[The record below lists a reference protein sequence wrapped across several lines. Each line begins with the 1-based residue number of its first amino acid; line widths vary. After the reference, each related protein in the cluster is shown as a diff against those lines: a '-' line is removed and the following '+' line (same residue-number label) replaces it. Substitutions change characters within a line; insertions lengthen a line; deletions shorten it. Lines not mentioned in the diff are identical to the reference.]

1 MKRRIFALVITLM
14 MLVGL
19 VGCSTQGEDQTEQ
32 QKQEPE
38 EGESTELIVYGWS
51 GNWDLWFAD
60 WAKEFEEEY
69 GINIKY
75 ISGQGTA
82 MRERIVAEDAAQSD
96 IFIST
101 PGDAFLLGNQGYLA
115 DIPYEDIPSAADVD
129 EGFKYPQVCIW
140 GYDVYSIA
148 YNPDFVSDDE
158 APKSWKELSE
168 EKWAGQVGMPLIT
181 DDTASRPAMILEEAY
196 GREEMLNM
204 LEGMYKNSSVLF
216 DTPGRMES
224 AIATGQCM
232 VSPLA
237 LGNCNV
243 VINEAGGNVRLTNPE
258 EGCFIMMNSMTI
270 MKNAPHYDAAVKF
283 MEFYL
288 SPKRQNNIMNE
299 LGISIAVNN
308 TVEMDSEALSV
319 PLGDLTTQEII
330 DNAIFPDWEAWMV
343 TDENDVTKYQELMN
357 SMQERIKQ

>member
-1 MKRRIFALVITLM
+1 MKKKVLAVLLTLM
-14 MLVGL
+14 MVAGL
-19 VGCSTQGEDQTEQ
+19 TGCSGKEDS
-32 QKQEPE
+32 KRDAVPE
-38 EGESTELIVYGWS
+38 EGGSTELVVYGWA

-96 IFIST
+96 ILIST
-101 PGDAFLLGNQGYLA
+101 PGDAFLLGNEGYLA
-115 DIPYEDIPSAADVD
+115 DIPYDDIPSASDVD
-129 EGFKYPQVCIW
+129 DAFKYPQVCIW

-148 YNPDFVSDDE
+148 FNPDYISEEEV
-158 APKSWKELSE
+158 PGSWKELADK
-168 EKWAGQVGMPLIT
+168 KWKGKLGMPLVN
-181 DDTASRPAMILEEAY
+181 DDTASRPAMILEEKY
-196 GREEMLNM
+196 GRDEMLNT
-204 LEGMYKNSSVLF
+204 LEGMYGNSSVLF

-224 AIATGQCM
+224 AIATGQCII
-232 VSPLA
+232 SPLA

-258 EGCFIMMNSMTI
+258 EGCFMMLNSMTI
-270 MKNAPHYDAAVKF
+270 MKNAPHHDAAVKF

-288 SPKRQNNIMNE
+288 SQKRQNNIMNE

-308 TVEMDSEALSV
+308 TVEMDSQALSV
-319 PLGDLTTQEII
+319 PLEGLTTQDII
-330 DNAIFPDWEAWMV
+330 DNAIFPDWEEWMV
-343 TDENDVTKYQELMN
+343 MDENGVTKYQGLMDA
-357 SMQERIKQ
+357 MQERIKQ

>member
-19 VGCSTQGEDQTEQ
+19 VGCSTQGEIRLNSKNKNLKKERVQNLLFMDGQGT
-32 QKQEPE
+32 
-38 EGESTELIVYGWS
+38 G
-51 GNWDLWFAD
+51 DLWFAD

-148 YNPDFVSDDE
+148 YNPDFVSLTTH
-158 APKSWKELSE
+158 PNPGKSYLK
-168 EKWAGQVGMPLIT
+168 KNGQV
-181 DDTASRPAMILEEAY
+181 R
-196 GREEMLNM
+196 
-204 LEGMYKNSSVLF
+204 
-216 DTPGRMES
+216 
-224 AIATGQCM
+224 
-232 VSPLA
+232 
-237 LGNCNV
+237 
-243 VINEAGGNVRLTNPE
+243 
-258 EGCFIMMNSMTI
+258 
-270 MKNAPHYDAAVKF
+270 
-283 MEFYL
+283 
-288 SPKRQNNIMNE
+288 
-299 LGISIAVNN
+299 
-308 TVEMDSEALSV
+308 
-319 PLGDLTTQEII
+319 
-330 DNAIFPDWEAWMV
+330 
-343 TDENDVTKYQELMN
+343 
-357 SMQERIKQ
+357 